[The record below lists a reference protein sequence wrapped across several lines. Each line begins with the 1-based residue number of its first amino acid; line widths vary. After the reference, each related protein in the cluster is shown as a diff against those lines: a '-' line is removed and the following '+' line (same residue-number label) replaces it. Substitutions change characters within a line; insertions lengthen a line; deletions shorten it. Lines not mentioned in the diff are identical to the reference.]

1 MTLAAVLLV
10 WAPMAQAKEEFP
22 GDVARHLGA
31 QTAPPC
37 GVCHVNA
44 KTGADTLITPFAW
57 AMRARGLTG
66 QADLLGALDRVAADK
81 VDSDGDGATDTDELI
96 AGSDPNSPAS
106 TPATPGTVRDP
117 QLGCSMAGPPKN
129 VRGVPAFLWIFAAF
143 LGCRRRGRVNQ
154 RHRNLCRERT
164 LAYLDHLNPSMKRAR
179 APTQS
184 P

>member
-1 MTLAAVLLV
+1 MQLSRSLMGMVAAILLV
-10 WAPMAQAKEEFP
+10 GAPMAQGKEPFP
-22 GDVARHLGA
+22 GDLARHLGA

-66 QADLLGALDRVAADK
+66 QATLLGAVDRVAADK

-106 TPATPGTVRDP
+106 TPAKPGMVRDP
-117 QLGCSMAGPPKN
+117 QLGCSMPGSPQSVGGA
-129 VRGVPAFLWIFAAF
+129 PAFLSIFAAS
-143 LGCRRRGRVNQ
+143 LVWLRRRRG
-154 RHRNLCRERT
+154 H
-164 LAYLDHLNPSMKRAR
+164 
-179 APTQS
+179 
-184 P
+184 